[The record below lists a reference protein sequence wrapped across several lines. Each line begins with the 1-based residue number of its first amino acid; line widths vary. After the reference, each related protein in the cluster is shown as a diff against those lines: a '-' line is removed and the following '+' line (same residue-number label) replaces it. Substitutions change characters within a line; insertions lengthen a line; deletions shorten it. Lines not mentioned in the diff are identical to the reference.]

1 MYGVPD
7 AVIEAWKQEG
17 VHKEYRVVIGGTS
30 YGNSSITDDSIDLK
44 QSILDSENF
53 EAIGCIASSFSVELR
68 AQFSTKIRGQRVK
81 LFAKAGNTQ
90 ELQLFDG
97 YVEKCIK
104 TANGWKRKIEA
115 YDVLYKL
122 SGQSGLADENEKKK
136 YDVTEWFN
144 THSDVSISN
153 LLSQLCSKFSVPLR
167 AGNKPLANGSLTTHC
182 GRNHTVS
189 SLSALDLLKDIMQIN
204 GCFGYIT
211 GDGYFSWKY
220 LIVMGP
226 DGSGWLYPSQYINPN
241 SRIFPGQDTRHA
253 SSPEEATNFIG
264 EYEDLSYQDF
274 EMLPI
279 NVVRIRNYD
288 DDKEAGMY
296 RGGEASSDENTYII
310 QGNPIVYDYDKGAKD
325 NVAHNVYDMLSKA
338 CYVPFE
344 SSLSGLPYL
353 ECGDEVN
360 FYDFVDDYGTASIQ
374 RFHILTRTLSGGQ
387 RLKDSYTAQGNE
399 YLHEFITGTAT
410 DSSGLRD
417 ELENNYDTS
426 EEVDEK
432 IAAAAGLYNIV
443 SVAAYSD
450 IPDPPSNTTL
460 YCIQG
465 EIEVVD
471 SLDPEDPDPEE
482 YPEQENEGE

>member
-7 AVIEAWKQEG
+7 AVIEAYKTDG
-17 VHKEYRVVIGGTS
+17 IHKEFRVVIGSTS
-30 YGNSSITDDSIDLK
+30 YGNDVISDDSIDLK
-44 QSILDSENF
+44 QSILDNENF
-53 EAIGCIASSFSVELR
+53 EAIGCIASSLSVELR
-68 AQFSTKIRGQRVK
+68 AQFSTKIRGRRVR
-81 LFAKAGNTQ
+81 LYVKAGNTQ
-90 ELQLFDG
+90 ELQIFDG
-97 YVEKCIK
+97 YIEKCTK
-104 TANGWKRKIEA
+104 TANGWRRTIEA

-144 THSDVSISN
+144 THADVSISN

-167 AGNKPLANGSLTTHC
+167 TGNKPLVNGSLTTHC

-220 LIVMGP
+220 LLVKGP
-226 DGSGWLYPSQYINPN
+226 DGSGWLYPSQYINPTN
-241 SRIFPGQDTRHA
+241 TIYPGQDTRHA
-253 SSPEEATNFIG
+253 PSPETATNFIG
-264 EYEDLSYQDF
+264 EYESLAYQDF

-279 NVVRIRNYD
+279 NVVKIRNYD

-296 RGGEASSDENTYII
+296 REGEVSSDENTYII
-310 QGNPIVYDYDKGAKD
+310 QGNPIVYDYDKSAKD

-344 SSLSGLPYL
+344 STLPGLPYL

-426 EEVDEK
+426 DEVDEK
-432 IAAAAGLYNIV
+432 IANAAGLYNIV
-443 SVAAYSD
+443 TVASYAD
-450 IPDPPSNTTL
+450 IPDPPSNQTL
-460 YCIQG
+460 YCVQG
-465 EIEVVD
+465 EV
-471 SLDPEDPDPEE
+471 SYYDPDNPDPE
-482 YPEQENEGE
+482 PEENQNEGE